1 LGFYSRFRRFS
12 KKLSSQY
19 PLRVSLSSTV
29 LGGLTWYKIEV
40 TDKDMSKLYSVIVF
54 SVESSTG
61 TRKRN
66 IVSFAVSVLED
77 SFNGVVVGATR
88 SLVLLV
94 FKSFRCS
101 KSVKSDAV
109 YLSKFLGI

>member
-1 LGFYSRFRRFS
+1 MGFYSRFRRFS
-12 KKLSSQY
+12 RKLSSQY

-40 TDKDMSKLYSVIVF
+40 TDKDRGKLYSVIVF
-54 SVESSTG
+54 SVESLSA
-61 TRKRN
+61 RKRN

-77 SFNGVVVGATR
+77 FNGVVVGVTR

-101 KSVKSDAV
+101 KSVKSNVV
-109 YLSKFLGI
+109 YLSKFLGV

>member
-12 KKLSSQY
+12 KKLSSY

-40 TDKDMSKLYSVIVF
+40 TDKDRSKLYSVIVF
-54 SVESSTG
+54 SVESTFS
-61 TRKRN
+61 RKRN

-77 SFNGVVVGATR
+77 SFNGVVVSVTR

-101 KSVKSDAV
+101 KSVKSNAV
-109 YLSKFLGI
+109 YLSKFLGV